1 MMKYILLTNKPDIA
15 AFAENCGVHRI
26 FIDLERH
33 GKLERQGH
41 LDTVIS
47 LHSFDDISS
56 VKSVLHTSELL
67 VRINPFYEGTESE
80 INTAIENGADII
92 MLPMI
97 KSLEDVAATGNLING
112 RAKFM
117 PLIETVASLEC
128 IREIDALP
136 VVDELH
142 IGLNDLHLEMKL
154 DFMFQLFPLGVM
166 EKSTKGL
173 RKPFGIG
180 GVSRAND
187 GLVKGKNVIGEHVR
201 LGSTGV
207 ILARAFHEKSQTLD
221 ELKSKLDLEKEL
233 GDLDACVKEF
243 MSYSDEQLCE
253 NSEVLARDVQSV
265 VRTKNNI

>member
-15 AFAENCGVHRI
+15 AFAENCGVDRI

-33 GKLERQGH
+33 GKVKRQGH

-47 LHSFDDISS
+47 LHSFDDILL
-56 VKSVLHTSELL
+56 VKSVLRNSELL
-67 VRINPFYEGTESE
+67 VRINPFHEGTESE
-80 INTAIENGADII
+80 INIAIKNGADII

-97 KSLEDVAATGNLING
+97 KSLEEVSATGKLING

-117 PLIETVASLEC
+117 PLIETVASLDC
-128 IREIDALP
+128 IEEIDGLP
-136 VVDELH
+136 YVDELH
-142 IGLNDLHLEMKL
+142 LGLNDLHLEMKL
-154 DFMFQLFPLGVM
+154 DFMFQLFPLGII
-166 EKSTKGL
+166 EKSTKRL

-187 GLVKGKNVIGEHVR
+187 GLVKGRNVIGEHVK

-207 ILARAFHEKSQTLD
+207 ILARAFHQNSQSLD

-233 GDLDACVKEF
+233 GFLDACIKEF
-243 MSYSDEQLCE
+243 AGYSYEQLCQ
-253 NSEVLARDVQSV
+253 NSEVLARDVQFV
-265 VRTKNNI
+265 VTTNKKL